1 MPMTTKTWGAALCA
15 LAVLLSGCS
24 EKQAPERG
32 SVAGVAADAAGPPAP
47 AAAPKLEGLQRQR
60 AAEAAPDAPDAP
72 VLRLLAVRHELQ
84 LVTEADAV
92 ESAWR
97 SASEACA
104 AAGCE
109 VLSSQLLRDDEQRP
123 AQAALEA
130 RLPPEQ
136 LDAFLARVT
145 ALGRI
150 GRHTRSAE
158 DKTDEVIDTDAR
170 IRNMSTFR
178 DHLRGRMATPNAR
191 LKDLIEVERE
201 LVRVQSELDSLASR
215 RKALASQTGKVH
227 VQLSI
232 TPRPSVLEQGMWS
245 TVRHAVVGSG
255 HLLARSVA
263 AAIELIVVALPWTL
277 LGAAAL
283 LGIRGWRRRRARG
296 AVA

>member
-1 MPMTTKTWGAALCA
+1 MMRNGTIAALCA
-15 LAVLLSGCS
+15 LALLLPGCS
-24 EKQAPERG
+24 DKAEPDRG
-32 SVAGVAADAAGPPAP
+32 PVAGVAADAAAPSAP
-47 AAAPKLEGLQRQR
+47 AATRGRDETAQKRV
-60 AAEAAPDAPDAP
+60 AAEAAPDAP
-72 VLRLLAVRHELQ
+72 LRRLLAVRHELQ
-84 LVTEADAV
+84 LVTDADAV

-97 SASEACA
+97 RANEACA

-109 VLSSQLLRDDEQRP
+109 VLSSQLVRDDERQP

-158 DKTDEVIDTDAR
+158 DKTDEVIDTEAR
-170 IRNMSTFR
+170 IKNMSEFR
-178 DHLRGRMATPNAR
+178 DHLRRLMATPGAR

-201 LVRVQSELDSLASR
+201 LVRVQSEIDSLASR
-215 RKALASQTGKVH
+215 RKALAGQTDKVH

-245 TVRHAVVGSG
+245 PVRHATVGAG

-263 AAIELIVVALPWTL
+263 AVIQFVVAALPWAL
-277 LGAAAL
+277 LLVAAL
-283 LGIRGWRRRRARG
+283 WLLRGWRRRRVQMAP
-296 AVA
+296 A

>member
-1 MPMTTKTWGAALCA
+1 MTLKTWGAALCA
-15 LAVLLSGCS
+15 LAVLLGGCS
-24 EKQAPERG
+24 EKSPPDRG
-32 SVAGVAADAAGPPAP
+32 SVAGVASDAAAPSAPPP
-47 AAAPKLEGLQRQR
+47 AAAPKVEGLQRQR
-60 AAEAAPDAPDAP
+60 AAEAAPDAP

-97 SASEACA
+97 SANEACA
-104 AAGCE
+104 AARCE
-109 VLSSQLLRDDEQRP
+109 LLSSQLLRDDEHRP

-170 IRNMSTFR
+170 IKNMSAFR
-178 DHLRGRMATPNAR
+178 DHLRGLMGTPGAR
-191 LKDLIEVERE
+191 LRDLIEVERE

-227 VQLSI
+227 VQLAI
-232 TPRPSVLEQGMWS
+232 VPRPSVLEQGMWS
-245 TVRHAVVGSG
+245 PVRHAVVGAG

-263 AAIELIVVALPWTL
+263 AVIELVVVALPWML
-277 LGAAAL
+277 LGAVAL
-283 LGIRGWRRRRARG
+283 LLARGWRRRRIQRA
-296 AVA
+296 AA